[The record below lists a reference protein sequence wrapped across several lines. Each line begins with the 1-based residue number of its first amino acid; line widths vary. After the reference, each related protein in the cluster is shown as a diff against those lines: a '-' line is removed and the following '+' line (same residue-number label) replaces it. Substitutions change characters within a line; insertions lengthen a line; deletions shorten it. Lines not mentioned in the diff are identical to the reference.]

1 MSRDAPDPATP
12 NLEKLSFEQALGEL
26 EKIVAQMERGDV
38 ALEDSIALYQRGAAL
53 KAHCEAKLKDAQL
66 KVEQIVLGPDGARS
80 EPAKI
85 G

>member
-1 MSRDAPDPATP
+1 MSREAPDPAT
-12 NLEKLSFEQALGEL
+12 LSFEQALGEL

-66 KVEQIVLGPDGARS
+66 KVEQIVLGPDGPRA

>member
-1 MSRDAPDPATP
+1 MSRDAPDPAAM
-12 NLEKLSFEQALGEL
+12 SFEQALAEL

-53 KAHCEAKLKDAQL
+53 KAHCETKLKDAQL
-66 KVEQIVLGPDGARS
+66 KVEQIVLGPDGVKA